1 MPLSLHRLH
10 DPVSA
15 GLVPLIG
22 LPYEI
27 ARFCLL
33 RGGKFRK
40 AAALL
45 ETERNG
51 DRACPKSYCCS
62 THLLP

>member
-1 MPLSLHRLH
+1 MADIRSSMPLSLHRLP

-22 LPYEI
+22 LPYAI

-33 RGGKFRK
+33 RGKIPQGCGFVG
-40 AAALL
+40 
-45 ETERNG
+45 N
-51 DRACPKSYCCS
+51 
-62 THLLP
+62 